1 MKITVKGISSIPCK
15 IDTIDFQLVF
25 VTYGKDAETLLEMEK
40 KEKEKMIASLHS
52 VKGDISLS
60 LLSSDIRKEYKTEK
74 NNTVF
79 SGYRMEEQFKFSVK
93 YDVSLLFSFLS
104 LIYKSES
111 SELSLSYSF
120 SSSLEKENKD
130 KAIQEALMDAR
141 RKAEL
146 IAETMNTKI
155 VSTSDIK
162 LEEENDTPYL
172 FSSLSEVSVEDSKA
186 MVKVEVVFEAE

>member
-25 VTYGKDAETLLEMEK
+25 FTYGKDAETLLEMEK

-130 KAIQEALMDAR
+130 KALQEALMDAR
-141 RKAEL
+141 RKAEV

-186 MVKVEVVFEAE
+186 MAKVEVVFEAE

>member
-25 VTYGKDAETLLEMEK
+25 VTYGKDAETLLEIEK

-141 RKAEL
+141 RKAEV

-186 MVKVEVVFEAE
+186 MAKVEVVFETE